1 MAHGLVRVG
10 ALAAFL
16 AGALTLACVDAHA
29 GSRSTITL
37 GAVVVAGGTCQF
49 TAARSLD
56 NSVEVPF
63 SCTRGPAQTKSVR
76 YALDANAATSAR
88 YAGQSLTIT
97 RSREPAASGMPESVV
112 VTITP

>member
-1 MAHGLVRVG
+1 MARGLVRVG
-10 ALAAFL
+10 ALAVFL
-16 AGALTLACVDAHA
+16 AGALTLACVDAQA
-29 GSRSTITL
+29 GSRSTVTL

-56 NSVEVPF
+56 GNVEVPF

-76 YALDANAATSAR
+76 YLLDTNAVAPAR
-88 YAGQSLTIT
+88 DARQALTIT
-97 RSREPAASGMPESVV
+97 RSREPAASGIAESVV